1 MEHDDGG
8 GLAGHLLLAPHGSKQ
23 PKAKKDQNQAQRE
36 QPAREGTFED
46 ELRYMVRRRAKEDNA
61 RKVSANAIVTAATAR
76 CVLSLIIDEL
86 AVKLQT
92 NEPVVYSGKRDPD
105 SGEIMF
111 LADILLTRPP
121 KGYNAGT
128 KLLMCLL

>member
-1 MEHDDGG
+1 M
-8 GLAGHLLLAPHGSKQ
+8 
-23 PKAKKDQNQAQRE
+23 
-36 QPAREGTFED
+36 
-46 ELRYMVRRRAKEDNA
+46 
-61 RKVSANAIVTAATAR
+61 
-76 CVLSLIIDEL
+76 IIDEL

-92 NEPVVYSGKRDPD
+92 NEPAVYSGKRDPD

-128 KLLMCLL
+128 KLLMRLLDMADERLPATRFLNNQIFLIVAFPRENKVSVAT